1 MRRYGLLALL
11 MLLALSGCARSASP
25 DEMAPYR
32 PAMQPAAQGQLEA
45 LGPLPR
51 YDIWVR
57 IDPAAKQQVT
67 GWERVQVYHRG
78 QDELDELFFRLYP
91 NLPRYGGSMSIG
103 GVAVDDQ
110 SVPFSYAAESTA
122 VHIPLPEPLPP
133 GGTTSVELRFD
144 LGVIEREE
152 GYTLCGESQSIL
164 SLPLFY
170 PVLAVR
176 DERVGVPLWHL
187 EIPPPHGDVAFV
199 EAGLYQVTA
208 TVPSGIVVAGTGTV
222 VSTTLSSEGEG
233 WTEYHFVGGPR
244 REFMLILSPHFQTAS
259 TNACGARVTSY
270 FLAQDRATGLAALHY
285 AAAALRIYCQ
295 HYGPYPYRDM
305 AVVSAPLQHYGME
318 YPGLNLIGLDLY
330 RQQRDDLE
338 FLIAHEVAH
347 QWWYNVVGND
357 PLNYA
362 WLDEGLAEYSTYTY
376 YQARYGVSAAERLL
390 EGRWRIPYRYAVE
403 QGWDTVVNQP
413 TSAFD
418 SYNYETMV
426 YAKAALFF
434 DGLRREVGDETYYR
448 LLREYLARHR
458 WSEATPSDFL
468 AVAEEVSGRD
478 LGALYRQWIL
488 TASDRAPDRK
498 GEGRKT
504 KEANP

>member
-1 MRRYGLLALL
+1 MRRYGLLTLL
-11 MLLALSGCARSASP
+11 MLLTLSGCARSASP

-32 PAMQPAAQGQLEA
+32 PAMQPGAQGQLEP
-45 LGPLPR
+45 LDVLPR

-57 IDPAAKQQVT
+57 IDPAAERQVT
-67 GWERVQVYHRG
+67 GREQVRVYHRG

-103 GVAVDDQ
+103 GVAVNGQ

-122 VHIPLPEPLPP
+122 IHIPLPEPLPP
-133 GGTTSVELRFD
+133 GGQATVKLKFD
-144 LGVIEREE
+144 LKVVKREE
-152 GYTLCGESQSIL
+152 GYYTLCGESQSIL

-170 PVLAVR
+170 PILAVR
-176 DERVGVPLWHL
+176 DERAGIPRWRLDIAPPL
-187 EIPPPHGDVAFV
+187 GDVAFV

-208 TVPSGIVVAGTGTV
+208 TVPSGVVLAGTGTV
-222 VSTTLSSEGEG
+222 ITATLGSEGEG

-244 REFMLILSPHFQTAS
+244 REFMLILSPDFQTAS
-259 TNACGARVTSY
+259 SNACGAKVTSF
-270 FLAQDRATGLAALHY
+270 FLGQDRATGLAALQY
-285 AAAALRIYCQ
+285 TAAALRIYC
-295 HYGPYPYRDM
+295 HYYGPYPYRDM

-330 RQQRDDLE
+330 RQRRGDLE

-357 PLNYA
+357 PLNHA

-376 YQARYGVSAAERLL
+376 YQARYGTPAAERLL

-403 QGWDTVVNQP
+403 QGLDAIVNQP

-418 SYNYETMV
+418 ANNYEIMA

-434 DGLRREVGDETYYR
+434 DALRREVGDETYYR
-448 LLREYLARHR
+448 LLREYLARYR
-458 WSEATPSDFL
+458 WSEARPSDFL
-468 AVAEEVSGRD
+468 VVAQEVSGRD
-478 LGALYRQWIL
+478 LGELYWQWIL
-488 TASDRAPDRK
+488 TASDRPS
-498 GEGRKT
+498 
-504 KEANP
+504 NQ